1 MFLTAATSVT
11 KLIMN
16 FSPYYKPPTVRILDT
31 SSTLKATSMLNMNS
45 PLVPTIRPF
54 EIGVSSIRRCLQL
67 SPPSLVGV
75 YRGSSDTQMV
85 FTPSDEIINSFLHL
99 FQQCRGGLKLMQH
112 N

>member
-1 MFLTAATSVT
+1 MFLKAATSVT

-54 EIGVSSIRRCLQL
+54 EIGVSSIRRCL
-67 SPPSLVGV
+67 SFSLIYQILAKLYVFVLIGWLGH
-75 YRGSSDTQMV
+75 YRS
-85 FTPSDEIINSFLHL
+85 
-99 FQQCRGGLKLMQH
+99 
-112 N
+112 